1 MTAAG
6 SPAPVIEV
14 SSLSVDYGAGAV
26 IDRLSLAVAP
36 GEVVGLVG
44 ESGCGKTT
52 LGWSIL
58 GLLPRQARS
67 SGVIQFR
74 GEDLAGLPPRS
85 RRRLLGNDIAFVPQS
100 AMASLDPMY
109 SVQRQLR
116 EIFAAHREA
125 RGADRD
131 ARIRDGLRQVGL
143 SGDDSQLRA
152 YPHQLRGGMKQRV
165 TIAAAMLLSPALIIA
180 DEPTSSLDVT
190 SQAQVLATFRALI
203 DKHKSAVLF
212 ITHDLGVVAQFCER
226 VAVMYAGQIVEDGQV
241 LEVFDSPKHPY
252 TKMLLDAHPGS
263 GAPGGRLAT
272 IPGSVPEPSQRPTGC
287 PFRNRC
293 PVAIDICRDEPP
305 WMALEDGRRVRCV
318 HYTR

>member
-116 EIFAAHREA
+116 EIFAAHRE
-125 RGADRD
+125 
-131 ARIRDGLRQVGL
+131 
-143 SGDDSQLRA
+143 
-152 YPHQLRGGMKQRV
+152 
-165 TIAAAMLLSPALIIA
+165 
-180 DEPTSSLDVT
+180 
-190 SQAQVLATFRALI
+190 
-203 DKHKSAVLF
+203 
-212 ITHDLGVVAQFCER
+212 
-226 VAVMYAGQIVEDGQV
+226 
-241 LEVFDSPKHPY
+241 
-252 TKMLLDAHPGS
+252 
-263 GAPGGRLAT
+263 
-272 IPGSVPEPSQRPTGC
+272 
-287 PFRNRC
+287 
-293 PVAIDICRDEPP
+293 
-305 WMALEDGRRVRCV
+305 
-318 HYTR
+318 

>member
-6 SPAPVIEV
+6 SRTPIIEV
-14 SSLSVDYGAGAV
+14 SSLSVDYGAGPV

-58 GLLPRQARS
+58 GVLPRQARD
-67 SGVIQFR
+67 SGVIRFR

-85 RRRLLGNDIAFVPQS
+85 RRRLLGSDIAFVPQS

-116 EIFAAHREA
+116 EIFSAHREA
-125 RGADRD
+125 RSADRD
-131 ARIRDGLRQVGL
+131 ACIRDGLRQVGL
-143 SGDDSQLRA
+143 SGEDAQLRA
-152 YPHQLRGGMKQRV
+152 YPHQLSGGMKQRV

-190 SQAQVLATFRALI
+190 SQAQVLATFRGLI
-203 DKHKSAVLF
+203 EKHGSAVIF

-226 VAVMYAGQIVEDGQV
+226 VAVMYAGQIVEDGRV
-241 LEVFDSPKHPY
+241 LDVFDSPKHPY

-263 GAPGGRLAT
+263 EAAGGRLAT
-272 IPGSVPEPSQRPTGC
+272 IPGSVPEAGQRPTGC

-293 PVAIDICRDEPP
+293 PVAIDVCRNEPP
-305 WMALEDGRRVRCV
+305 WVALEDGRRVRCV
-318 HYTR
+318 HYSR